1 MHLWTV
7 AHVCML
13 TLAACGGNDAA
24 LPDAPSCMAVADP
37 HDEDGD
43 GIYDACDN
51 CPAAANPTQSDTG
64 ETGGMQ
70 FPDGVGDGCDPRP
83 TAGGDDLHSFYAFA
97 SDAEASA
104 FTGSGW
110 TISGDAAHAS
120 GTATWTTTHPVASDG
135 GLLVAAELSSLAF
148 GAQGTLTITLD
159 GDGISTGETCTLAAQ
174 MLTVAEGGGATNSVA
189 LPSPIDGGQPLRFT
203 AWRVFVLVQNARVA
217 QVICRVKIGGIT
229 KETMIQLTDD
239 VVSGTYA
246 IAASDA
252 TVDATSLSIYTGP
265 GPKTP

>member
-1 MHLWTV
+1 
-7 AHVCML
+7 ML
-13 TLAACGGNDAA
+13 TLAACGGNDPA

-51 CPAAANPTQSDTG
+51 CPAASNPTQSDTG

-70 FPDGVGDGCDPRP
+70 FPDGVGDACDPRP
-83 TAGGDDLHSFYAFA
+83 TAGGDDVRAFYAFA

-110 TISGDAAHAS
+110 TISGDAAHAA

-135 GLLVAAELSSLAF
+135 FLVAAELSSVAF
-148 GAQGTLTITLD
+148 GAQGTLAITLD
-159 GDGISTGETCTLAAQ
+159 GDGISTGESCTLAEQ

-189 LPSPIDGGQPLRFT
+189 LASPIDSTKPLTLT
-203 AWRVFVLVQNARVA
+203 AWRVFVLVNNARVA
-217 QVICRVKIGGIT
+217 QTICRVKIGGVT
-229 KETMIQLTDD
+229 RDTMIQLTDD
-239 VVSGTYA
+239 VVSGTYT

-252 TVDATSLSIYTGP
+252 TVDMTSLSIYTGP